1 MIKKMN
7 YKIIAKYIKTLNFNI
22 SKPDKFVSL
31 TKDISNYKF
40 KIDIKSSR
48 YKENIIE
55 VQTTLI
61 LEPKNSNLDKIDAL
75 VTYSTLVE
83 IDKDLTDKKRLEE
96 IILIEIPN
104 KIYPE
109 LRKVFIFIFES
120 SGFREIKI
128 DQVVDFKKLYLSRKN

>member
-1 MIKKMN
+1 MN
-7 YKIIAKYIKTLNFNI
+7 YKIIAKYIKNLNFNI

-40 KIDIKSSR
+40 KIDIKSNR

-55 VQTTLI
+55 VQTTLM
-61 LEPKNSNLDKIDAL
+61 LEPKNSNFDKIDAS

-83 IDKDLTDKKRLEE
+83 IDKNLTDKKRLEE